1 MKKLKFTITALTIV
15 LLSFWVTIL
24 RNELNA
30 VRNDKK
36 GLEQEI
42 KLKRDTIEGMYEND
56 LQALEIINNYEKI

>member
-56 LQALEIINNYEKI
+56 LQALEIINNLH

>member
-15 LLSFWVTIL
+15 LLSFWITIL

>member
-1 MKKLKFTITALTIV
+1 MKNIIFTITALTIIF
-15 LLSFWVTIL
+15 LSFWVTIL

-56 LQALEIINNYEKI
+56 LKALEIINNR